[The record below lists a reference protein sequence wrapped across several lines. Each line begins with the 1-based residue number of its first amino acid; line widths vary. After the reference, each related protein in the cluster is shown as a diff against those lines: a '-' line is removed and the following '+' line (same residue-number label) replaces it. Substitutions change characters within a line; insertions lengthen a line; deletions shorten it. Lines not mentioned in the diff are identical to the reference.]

1 MISDFHGGTAEIL
14 DLKKT
19 WKLMELGVLVP
30 LKVSLSTYIS
40 FNIIYRN
47 TVHYL
52 SYTGIKAQSPQ
63 SEPHHLQIVL
73 H

>member
-1 MISDFHGGTAEIL
+1 
-14 DLKKT
+14 
-19 WKLMELGVLVP
+19 MELGVLVP
-30 LKVSLSTYIS
+30 LKVLLSTYIS
-40 FNIIYRN
+40 FNIIYWN

-52 SYTGIKAQSPQ
+52 SYAGIEAQSSQ

>member
-1 MISDFHGGTAEIL
+1 MISDFHGGAAEIL
-14 DLKKT
+14 NLKKT

-30 LKVSLSTYIS
+30 LKVLLSTYIS
-40 FNIIYRN
+40 FNIIYWN

-52 SYTGIKAQSPQ
+52 SYAGIEAQSSQ